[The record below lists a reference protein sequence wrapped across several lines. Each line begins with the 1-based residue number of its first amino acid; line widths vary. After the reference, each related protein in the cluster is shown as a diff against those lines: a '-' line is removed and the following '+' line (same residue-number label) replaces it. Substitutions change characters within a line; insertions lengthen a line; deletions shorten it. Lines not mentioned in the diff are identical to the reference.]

1 MTTQWTIAIDW
12 NRDGDFTDT
21 YDNITD
27 RIISANWFLGM
38 DEAYMDAADA
48 SSLMLTLNNSDRR
61 YSPEYAASPLS
72 GSLVPFRP
80 VRMSNNGRVCQRLR
94 AKVIHHETP
103 NSLLE

>member
-48 SSLMLTLNNSDRR
+48 SSLTLTLNNSDRR
-61 YSPEYAASPLS
+61 YSPEYAASPLN

-80 VRMSNNGRVCQRLR
+80 VRIQSDDGTTVRTHWVGPGDRR
-94 AKVIHHETP
+94 RGDV
-103 NSLLE
+103 